1 MDLSERFA
9 LALVDCDCAYRRRS
23 GVGGPKTRGL
33 PRGIAFAAV
42 VALHAGL
49 VITLVAFRTPTSPS
63 APTEFITA
71 LIFLTA
77 PLPPVASLNRRR
89 PPVADETSPVAPV
102 EPPTTPPPV
111 ISLPIGADTAID
123 WAAEARRAAAGV
135 TGADGVR
142 EFGQIPKAD
151 SGRAPL
157 RSPPAHEAGEQYRTE
172 DGAWIVWVSD
182 RCYIVS
188 EVPPLGLPQVLARSI
203 PTRTVCQG
211 DAEPRS
217 DLFKDLPAY
226 RKYHPQ

>member
-1 MDLSERFA
+1 
-9 LALVDCDCAYRRRS
+9 
-23 GVGGPKTRGL
+23 VGGPKTRGL
-33 PRGIAFAAV
+33 RRGIAFAAV

-63 APTEFITA
+63 ASTEFITA

-77 PLPPVASLNRRR
+77 PLPPVASSNRRR
-89 PPVADETSPVAPV
+89 PPVGNETSPVAPV
-102 EPPTTPPPV
+102 EPPTPPPPV
-111 ISLPIGADTAID
+111 ISFPIGADRAID
-123 WAAEARRAAAGV
+123 WVAEARRAAAGV
-135 TGADGVR
+135 TSARKVK
-142 EFGQIPKAD
+142 EFGRNPAE
-151 SGRAPL
+151 SGQAPL
-157 RSPPAHEAGEQYRTE
+157 RSSPAHEAGEQYRTD

-211 DAEPRS
+211 DSEPRS

-226 RKYHPQ
+226 RKYRPQ